1 MAIPGCPARNAGP
14 QAEGPSQPQ
23 SLFSYVKNAEPEKA
37 RVDSGESGMQT
48 FPRKSRA
55 ENSHRLCGTS
65 SSRAGIALA
74 DPRLLKPGEVTE
86 RPGEI
91 SKLLKLA
98 FSPLLPAVAAQ
109 AKAFGMQ
116 FGGLGVG

>member
-1 MAIPGCPARNAGP
+1 MVWDK
-14 QAEGPSQPQ
+14 
-23 SLFSYVKNAEPEKA
+23 L
-37 RVDSGESGMQT
+37 
-48 FPRKSRA
+48 
-55 ENSHRLCGTS
+55 
-65 SSRAGIALA
+65 SRAGNALA

-86 RPGEI
+86 RPGES

-116 FGGLGVG
+116 NLEDWGLGEAQ